1 MSQSESLMLVMLG
14 AALALIVVIIF
25 SRGIWEM
32 AVRVMRRRRENEAS
46 QTIISLEAQRDKLR
60 AEHAM
65 MATKMESTIADI
77 KVKMTEQTAEVSRTR
92 NTMLGLQQ
100 DVADRDRQLEDRAR
114 DITLMAEKLIEA
126 EALASSRAKAL
137 AELDNQLAQKSQEA
151 SALRGEIAKL
161 QMEVAQARDA
171 AAAVSSVPGAM
182 PYVAP
187 AASPA
192 LVGTMAIPT
201 SRPVPASAV
210 PFIPVAQ
217 TAAPQTPPIQTVTPL
232 PLAPQSSV
240 QQIVEQARLAM
251 QNRELEKTEGEQKRT
266 KVLRSAAGGGIS
278 AITERLK
285 SMQRTGGR

>member
-1 MSQSESLMLVMLG
+1 
-14 AALALIVVIIF
+14 
-25 SRGIWEM
+25 
-32 AVRVMRRRRENEAS
+32 VMRRRRENEAS

-171 AAAVSSVPGAM
+171 AAVSSVPGAM

-192 LVGTMAIPT
+192 LAGTMAIPT